1 MSENLVSVHHTIT
14 GSYVSHLVTSFDFF
28 SCHSE
33 RPRVIGSMTGDGLSE
48 DSSDMS
54 DSGPSGLELDDD
66 DEEEHIM
73 DRGPP
78 EEDTALG
85 SDDDF

>member
-1 MSENLVSVHHTIT
+1 
-14 GSYVSHLVTSFDFF
+14 
-28 SCHSE
+28 
-33 RPRVIGSMTGDGLSE
+33 MTGDGLSE
-48 DSSDMS
+48 EESSDMS

-66 DEEEHIM
+66 DEDEHIM

>member
-1 MSENLVSVHHTIT
+1 
-14 GSYVSHLVTSFDFF
+14 
-28 SCHSE
+28 
-33 RPRVIGSMTGDGLSE
+33 MTGDGLSE
-48 DSSDMS
+48 EESSDMS

-66 DEEEHIM
+66 DDEDEHIM